1 MLVYR
6 NIAVVMAAMVLFQL
20 AAGGLWVA
28 LPLAMDGAAWSRFA
42 IGAVY
47 TAYAAGFLLGAF
59 AAPGII
65 RRTGHIRA
73 FAAFAGLSAAATL
86 GLALAFDAAAWLVLR
101 FAFGVGAA
109 GLFAVS
115 ESWIA
120 DATPSQQRGAV
131 VSAYQIAGR
140 LGLIAGP
147 FLIALPGLEASDAFT
162 IAGIALALCLLPIV
176 LTDRNQPVPPQ
187 GEVVSPFR
195 LWAIAPA
202 AALAVFGAGL
212 INSGLLAFLPI
223 WAGGLGE
230 ASAQAAAII
239 LGCAYAGSLIT
250 QWPAGL
256 ISDRI
261 DRRLVMALL
270 TGVAGFAALVLA
282 VVVRPGVFG
291 AGLLIALWGASSLA
305 YYAIAVA
312 HAADRSRVEELP
324 AIASGLLM
332 AWAGGSMIGP
342 LLFGA
347 AFSGPLEARGL
358 FLLAAALSFLL
369 TAAMLWRRRT
379 KAPVPEA
386 EREPFVNLQATS
398 AELADIDTAAAER
411 EETPAP

>member
-1 MLVYR
+1 
-6 NIAVVMAAMVLFQL
+6 
-20 AAGGLWVA
+20 
-28 LPLAMDGAAWSRFA
+28 
-42 IGAVY
+42 
-47 TAYAAGFLLGAF
+47 
-59 AAPGII
+59 
-65 RRTGHIRA
+65 
-73 FAAFAGLSAAATL
+73 L
-86 GLALAFDAAAWLVLR
+86 GLALAFDAASWLVLR

-120 DATPSQQRGAV
+120 DATPSHQRGAV

-147 FLIALPGLEASDAFT
+147 FLIALPGLEASDAFI

-176 LTDRNQPVPPQ
+176 LTDRSQPVPPQ

-239 LGCAYAGSLIT
+239 VGCAYAGSLIT

-256 ISDRI
+256 VSDRI

-398 AELADIDTAAAER
+398 AELADIDTAAER